1 MSLLEVADIHSY
13 YGQSHILE
21 GVSLEV
27 DTGEVVALMGRNG
40 VGKTTT
46 IRSILQLT
54 PPRSGSIRFRD
65 EDLVG
70 RATYEVADMGMG
82 WIPED
87 RRIFGHLTVD
97 ENIRTATPSDDGLA
111 AARDLAFETFPILE
125 ERRSQEAGTLSGGQQ
140 QMLAIARG
148 LVGQNDMLLVDEP
161 SEGLAPQIVA
171 DVADALADV
180 ATDIPLLLVEQNV
193 HMALD
198 LADRF
203 YVLDHGQ
210 VVDQGDTS
218 EVSADSARLREVL
231 SA

>member
-1 MSLLEVADIHSY
+1 MSLLEVADIHTY
-13 YGQSHILE
+13 YGESHILE

-27 DTGEVVALMGRNG
+27 EADEVVALMGRNG

-46 IRSILQLT
+46 IRSVLQLT
-54 PPRSGSIRFRD
+54 PPRSGAIRYRGG
-65 EDLVG
+65 DLVG
-70 RATYEVADMGMG
+70 KQTHEVADMGIG

-87 RRIFGHLTVD
+87 RRIFSHLTVD
-97 ENIRTATPSDDGLA
+97 ENIRTATPSDDDLA
-111 AARDLAFETFPILE
+111 AARELAFETFPILE
-125 ERRSQEAGTLSGGQQ
+125 ERREQEAGTLSGGQQ

-148 LVGQNDMLLVDEP
+148 LVGENDMLLVDEP

-171 DVADALADV
+171 DVADALASV
-180 ATDIPLLLVEQNV
+180 AESIPLLLVEQNV

-218 EVSADSARLREVL
+218 EVSPDSDRLREVL

>member
-1 MSLLEVADIHSY
+1 MSGLEVEDIHTY
-13 YGQSHILE
+13 YGESHILE

-27 DTGEVVALMGRNG
+27 GSDEAVALMGRNG

-54 PPRSGSIRFRD
+54 PPRAGQIRYGG
-65 EDLVG
+65 EELVG
-70 RATYEVADMGMG
+70 RPTHEVAEMGIG
-82 WIPED
+82 WIPEN
-87 RRIFGHLTVD
+87 RRVFSHLTVD
-97 ENIRTATPSDDGLA
+97 ENLRAAVPSDADLADGRRTAFD
-111 AARDLAFETFPILE
+111 TFPILE
-125 ERRSQEAGTLSGGQQ
+125 ERRDQRAGTLSGGQQ

-148 LVGQNDMLLVDEP
+148 LIGDFDMLLVDEP

-171 DVADALADV
+171 DVADALASV
-180 ATDIPLLLVEQNV
+180 AEQVPLLLVEQNV
-193 HMALD
+193 HLALD

-210 VVDQGDTS
+210 VVDKGSTS
-218 EVSADSARLREVL
+218 EVSAASDRLTEVL